1 MKLEQVSLQ
10 SKEPSTADWMT
21 CPGIMKYRSFSPE
34 TERPELELK
43 RPSIITRDR
52 LLVISGLTPRSFKD
66 ARSRIEDELQ
76 KANLEIKDIIAVQL
90 YLRDLRKESTYFQLN
105 K

>member
-10 SKEPSTADWMT
+10 SKEPSSDDWMT
-21 CPGIMKYRSFSPE
+21 CLGIMKYRSFSAA
-34 TERPELELK
+34 TGRSELELK

>member
-1 MKLEQVSLQ
+1 MKLEEVSLQ
-10 SKEPSTADWMT
+10 SKEPSSDDWMT
-21 CPGIMKYRSFSPE
+21 CPGIMKYRSFSPA
-34 TERPELELK
+34 TGRSELELK